1 MGGVDLASGLPAAS
15 VIIKLFV
22 IDIVNKSEGDHD
34 TDNKCLAFCQNS
46 TQADMVASC

>member
-34 TDNKCLAFCQNS
+34 TDNKWLAFCLNS